1 MPRWPRHSTLAA
13 DGLAVYRHRAGP
25 RVLNRLAPGIASAP
39 YTRFEVTP
47 VGATLGGLVSG
58 VDLREVLDDETFAE
72 LDRAW
77 REYKV
82 LLFREQHLT
91 ARQHAELLSRWG
103 TLTDDQLTPTPDK
116 NPLDCLVEFT
126 RDGTTPGLENGW
138 HVDGTFRLQPTSGTM
153 LRAIEVPSVG
163 GDTLFADMAAA
174 YDNLT
179 PDVQQL
185 VDTLTATHDWSMGA
199 YANKYADQLE
209 HFQTLLPP
217 VEHPVVLRHPTTGR
231 KTLFVNRFFTR
242 AINGLSPDES
252 DELLDHL
259 CRQADIP
266 EYQLRLHWEP
276 GTIAFW
282 DNLAVQHYGVNDYF
296 PQRRTM
302 ARGTFFGAP
311 DAWPGA
317 APTMVSSAAGE

>member
-1 MPRWPRHSTLAA
+1 
-13 DGLAVYRHRAGP
+13 VYRHRAGP
-25 RVLNRLAPGIASAP
+25 RRLDRVAPDAEPATFSRI
-39 YTRFEVTP
+39 TVTP
-47 VGATLGGLVSG
+47 IGATVGGLVTG
-58 VDLREVLDDETFAE
+58 VDLREPLDDVTFDD

-91 ARQHAELLSRWG
+91 AQQHVDVLSRWG

-116 NPLDCLVEFT
+116 NPLECLVEFT
-126 RDGTTPGLENGW
+126 RDGATPGLENGW
-138 HVDGTFRLQPTSGTM
+138 HVDGTFRVQPTAGTM
-153 LRAIEVPSVG
+153 LRAIDVPAVG
-163 GDTLFADMAAA
+163 GDTMFADMAAA
-174 YDNLT
+174 YDNLA
-179 PDVQQL
+179 PEVQQL

-209 HFQTLLPP
+209 HFRTLLPP
-217 VEHPVVLRHPTTGR
+217 VEHPVVLRHPSTGR
-231 KTLFVNRFFTR
+231 KTIFVNRFFTKC
-242 AINGLSPDES
+242 INGLSPADS

-259 CRQADIP
+259 CRQADVP
-266 EYQLRLHWEP
+266 EYQLRVQWQP

-302 ARGTFFGAP
+302 ARATFFGPP

-317 APTMVSSAAGE
+317 

>member
-1 MPRWPRHSTLAA
+1 M
-13 DGLAVYRHRAGP
+13 YRHRAGP
-25 RVLNRLAPGIASAP
+25 RVLNRLAPGVEPSTYSHI
-39 YTRFEVTP
+39 EVTP
-47 VGATLGGLVSG
+47 VGATLGGLVTG
-58 VDLREVLDDETFAE
+58 VDLREPLDDDTFAE
-72 LDRAW
+72 VDLAW

-82 LLFREQHLT
+82 LVFREQHLT

-103 TLTDDQLTPTPDK
+103 PLTDDQLTPTPDK
-116 NPLDCLVEFT
+116 NPIDCLVEFT
-126 RDGTTPGLENGW
+126 RDGATPGLENGW
-138 HVDGTFRLQPTSGTM
+138 HVDGTFRLQPTAGTM

-179 PDVQQL
+179 PDIQQL

-199 YANKYADQLE
+199 YADKYADQLE
-209 HFQTLLPP
+209 HFQALLPP
-217 VEHPVVLRHPTTGR
+217 VVHPVVLRHPTTGR

-242 AINGLSPDES
+242 CINGLTPTES

-259 CRQADIP
+259 CRQADVP
-266 EYQLRLHWEP
+266 EYQLRLHWRP

-302 ARGTFFGAP
+302 ARGTFFGP
-311 DAWPGA
+311 SDAWPGSVS
-317 APTMVSSAAGE
+317 TMVSSAAGE